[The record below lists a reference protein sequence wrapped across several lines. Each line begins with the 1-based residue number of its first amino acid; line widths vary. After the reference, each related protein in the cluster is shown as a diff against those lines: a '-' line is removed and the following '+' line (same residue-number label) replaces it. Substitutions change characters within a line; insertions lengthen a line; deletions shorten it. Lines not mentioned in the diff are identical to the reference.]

1 MHELCS
7 LGSERG
13 AISNARPYRNPQVWE
28 FGWPSGT
35 RILYD
40 PELAAMTPDQLRTFA
55 VVAAHRN
62 ISSAAQE
69 LHLSQP
75 AVSGQL
81 RLLAESFGEPL
92 YHRCGRGI
100 NLTPAGEQLAEF
112 ARRVRLA
119 YDQAL
124 ALRDTRGSR
133 GSVLRIGAS
142 TTPASYLLPH
152 LVVRFQEQFPAVR
165 VSMIRSGNSAD
176 IVSRLGTLDMG
187 FIEGQVPLGL
197 PVGTQVIPWRTDQV
211 VAIASTRH
219 PLAQVGRA
227 ARALS
232 LRELAQHPLIWRE
245 FGSGLRMLVEAVF
258 AAHGISPTTV
268 LEVTSVEGVKEAVR
282 ADMGI
287 GFVSELATRDEPG
300 FVTLPLSGAAQFRRQ
315 FSILT
320 TPHGLASQACRAFF
334 AVANASD

>member
-1 MHELCS
+1 MPGGGDKFPIASNS
-7 LGSERG
+7 L
-13 AISNARPYRNPQVWE
+13 
-28 FGWPSGT
+28 T
-35 RILYD
+35 
-40 PELAAMTPDQLRTFA
+40 MTPDQLRTFA
-55 VVAAHRN
+55 VVAAHRS
-62 ISSAAQE
+62 ISSAAHE

-92 YHRCGRGI
+92 YHREGRGI
-100 NLTPAGEQLAEF
+100 SLTVAGEQLAEL

-119 YDQAL
+119 HDEAM
-124 ALRDTRGSR
+124 ALRDTRGSK
-133 GSVLRIGAS
+133 GSLLRIGAS

-187 FIEGQVPLGL
+187 FIEGPAPLNL
-197 PVGTQVIPWRTDQV
+197 PIGTQVIPWRTDQV
-211 VAIASTRH
+211 VAIASPRH
-219 PLAQVGRA
+219 PLAQSGPTA
-227 ARALS
+227 PALS
-232 LRELAQHPLIWRE
+232 LQELAQHPLIWRE
-245 FGSGLRMLVEAVF
+245 FGSGLRRLVEAVF
-258 AAHGISPTTV
+258 AAHGISPTMV

-287 GFVSELATRDEPG
+287 GFVSELATRDESG
-300 FVTLPLSGAAQFRRQ
+300 FVTLPLADGAQFRRQ

-334 AVANASD
+334 NLAAGSD

>member
-1 MHELCS
+1 
-7 LGSERG
+7 
-13 AISNARPYRNPQVWE
+13 
-28 FGWPSGT
+28 
-35 RILYD
+35 
-40 PELAAMTPDQLRTFA
+40 MTPDQLRTFA

-92 YHRCGRGI
+92 YHRRGRGI
-100 NLTPAGEQLAEF
+100 ELTPAGEQLAEL

-119 YDQAL
+119 HDEAM
-124 ALRDTRGSR
+124 ALRDTRDPR
-133 GSVLRIGAS
+133 GGLLRIGAS

-152 LVVRFQEQFPAVR
+152 LVARFQEQFPAVR
-165 VSMIRSGNSAD
+165 VSMIRSGNSAE
-176 IVSRLGTLDMG
+176 IVSRLGSLDMG
-187 FIEGQVPLGL
+187 FIEGPASLGL
-197 PVGTQVIPWRTDQV
+197 PVGTHVVPWRTDQV

-232 LRELAQHPLIWRE
+232 LQELAQHPLVWRE
-245 FGSGLRMLVEAVF
+245 FGSGLRRLIESVF
-258 AAHGISPTTV
+258 AAHGIAPTTV

-287 GFVSELATRDEPG
+287 GFVSELAMRDESG
-300 FVTLPLSGAAQFRRQ
+300 LVSLPLSDAAQFRRQ

-334 AVANASD
+334 AVANVSD